1 MTSIFPKIDSN
12 VMAVTWAPLVIRPIP
27 NGPESFVAAI
37 VARSRSGEVGCHS
50 LVDRGRIGAL
60 FQNRDGTFGAVVDAS
75 VASLRHHLESQIKFE
90 GWSSPFEGVA
100 LGSPTL
106 TYVHRFSDVYGMAAK
121 ACSVFGNT
129 GQFDVAPVE
138 PTEAAGPWGESVT
151 DLLKRMRPAL
161 SNSINAQL
169 ALGGARHMI
178 TFTFYG
184 VRLAANFV
192 LLNPGRLA
200 NSLREARA
208 HLWNLS
214 LVAEAPDLLIRPN
227 QLELFAGV
235 RTDDRRAQG
244 VIEELALEAK
254 FRHVT
259 VSRVESAEQAAEQI
273 VAKAA

>member
-1 MTSIFPKIDSN
+1 MASIFPKIDSN
-12 VMAVTWAPLVIRPIP
+12 AMDVMWAPLIVKPVP
-27 NGPESFVAAI
+27 NGPESVVAAI

-50 LVDRGRIGAL
+50 LVDRGRINAL
-60 FQNRDGTFGAVVDAS
+60 FQSRAGTLGAVVDAS
-75 VASLRHHLESQIKFE
+75 IASLRRHLESQIEFE

-100 LGSPTL
+100 LGNPTR

-121 ACSVFGNT
+121 TCSVFGNIR
-129 GQFDVAPVE
+129 QFDEPRAE
-138 PTEAAGPWGESVT
+138 PTDAPGPWGESVT

-161 SNSINAQL
+161 SNSVDAQL
-169 ALGGARHMI
+169 ALGGARHTI

-192 LLNPGRLA
+192 LLNPSRLA
-200 NSLREARA
+200 NSMREARA

-235 RTDDRRAQG
+235 RTDDQRAQG
-244 VIEELALEAK
+244 VIEELAIEAK
-254 FRHVT
+254 FRQVAVT
-259 VSRVESAEQAAEQI
+259 RVESAEQAAEQI